1 MNNKDKILSVAS
13 INSWSFAPHS
23 PKLISQLELP
33 KQYNTS
39 IKKCNS
45 LNCHSCFEHNMS

>member
-23 PKLISQLELP
+23 PKLISQSEIA
-33 KQYNTS
+33 KA
-39 IKKCNS
+39 I
-45 LNCHSCFEHNMS
+45 